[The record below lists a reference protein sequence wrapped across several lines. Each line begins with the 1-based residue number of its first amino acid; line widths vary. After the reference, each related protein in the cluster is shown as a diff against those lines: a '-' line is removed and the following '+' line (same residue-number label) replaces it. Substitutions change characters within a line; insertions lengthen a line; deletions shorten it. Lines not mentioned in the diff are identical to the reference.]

1 MSSVIDASALLAMLQ
16 DEPGGDR
23 VVAALPDAFIS
34 AVNISEVVAK
44 LCDKGFQPDQA
55 RETLEML
62 SLNVVDFD
70 MSQAVAAGGL
80 RPSTRSLG
88 LSLGDRACLALA
100 ASSGVTALT
109 TDRAWARLEVGVLV
123 DVIR

>member
-1 MSSVIDASALLAMLQ
+1 MIPVIDASALLALLQ

-23 VVAALPDAFIS
+23 VAEALPDAVIS
-34 AVNISEVVAK
+34 AVNIAEVVTK

-55 RETLEML
+55 RDTLEML

-70 MSQAVAAGGL
+70 LAQAVAVGAL
-80 RPSTRSLG
+80 RRTTRAFG

-100 ASSGVTALT
+100 ARSGASAMT
-109 TDRAWARLEVGVLV
+109 TDRAWAQLEIGISV

>member
-1 MSSVIDASALLAMLQ
+1 MNTVIDASALLAMLQ

-23 VVAALPDAFIS
+23 VVAALPDAAIS
-34 AVNISEVVAK
+34 AVNVSEVVAK

-62 SLNVVDFD
+62 AMNVVDFD
-70 MSQAVAAGGL
+70 QPQAVEAGLL
-80 RPSTRSLG
+80 RRTTRAFG

-100 ASSGVTALT
+100 ARSDASAMT
-109 TDRAWARLEVGVLV
+109 TDRAWAQIEIGISV

>member
-1 MSSVIDASALLAMLQ
+1 MNAVIDASALLAMLQ

-23 VVAALPDAFIS
+23 VVAALADAAIS

-44 LCDKGFQPDQA
+44 LCDKGFAQDQA

-70 MSQAVAAGGL
+70 HPQAIAAGGL
-80 RPSTRSLG
+80 RPSTRSFG

-100 ASSGVTALT
+100 AQRSATALT
-109 TDRAWARLEVGVLV
+109 ADRAWAQLEIGVSV